1 MSRTLIRNASIV
13 LPGDGL
19 KSASGTVRLG
29 NLLIGDGKIIDV
41 DASPT
46 AACDRI
52 IEADGLHLLPGVID
66 DQVHFREPGLT
77 HKEDLA
83 TASHACAAGGVTSF
97 LEMPNTKPPAITL
110 EGVRAKERL
119 AASKSLVNYG
129 FYIGATPD
137 NVADLAGAI
146 DVPGIKIFIGS
157 STGNL
162 LVDEQE
168 ALERIFAETT
178 LPICAHCEDETTVR
192 ANAERIGDTHDL
204 ADHSRIRDE
213 QAAMIATK
221 RATDLA
227 RRYRH
232 RFHVLHV
239 STAAELIYL
248 QDPSP
253 YLTAEICLHHVFFNV
268 DDYPRLGSRI
278 QMNPSLKTATD
289 NAGLWQ
295 ALLDDVI
302 QVIATDHAPH
312 TLEEKSQPYP
322 ASPSGLPAVENS
334 LALMLNEVHGGRVSL
349 PQIAHWMSDAPARVW
364 GITGKGRIAEGY
376 DADLVLVDLNAK
388 RTIRDED
395 QHTKSRW
402 SPWHG
407 ETLMGWPVRTLVA
420 GHEVWSVETGFDESA
435 RGTKPKFDH
444 TRGGFWMTADG
455 IGV

>member
-1 MSRTLIRNASIV
+1 
-13 LPGDGL
+13 
-19 KSASGTVRLG
+19 
-29 NLLIGDGKIIDV
+29 
-41 DASPT
+41 
-46 AACDRI
+46 
-52 IEADGLHLLPGVID
+52 
-66 DQVHFREPGLT
+66 
-77 HKEDLA
+77 
-83 TASHACAAGGVTSF
+83 
-97 LEMPNTKPPAITL
+97 
-110 EGVRAKERL
+110 
-119 AASKSLVNYG
+119 
-129 FYIGATPD
+129 
-137 NVADLAGAI
+137 
-146 DVPGIKIFIGS
+146 
-157 STGNL
+157 
-162 LVDEQE
+162 
-168 ALERIFAETT
+168 
-178 LPICAHCEDETTVR
+178 
-192 ANAERIGDTHDL
+192 
-204 ADHSRIRDE
+204 
-213 QAAMIATK
+213 
-221 RATDLA
+221 
-227 RRYRH
+227 
-232 RFHVLHV
+232 VLHV

-253 YLTAEICLHHVFFNV
+253 YLTAEICLHHVFFNI